1 MMDKKEK
8 AERLL
13 DSIGNIDDSLLDEAI
28 GYKPVRRF
36 NFHQFGLMAACIAL
50 VFVIAVAMP
59 VLRNMSEVGNSDGI
73 FEGNGGNVVGR
84 PEGSEENS
92 GGVVENPDKHPENNT
107 EVERGA
113 LDAYMSD
120 VRGSSLDN
128 CTVYPSA
135 ESLTYTGNA
144 SLVWQYADG
153 DEVYVATLSSTQL
166 DELMGAMGSG
176 KEVGE
181 VSPEL
186 SCYVWIVDGQG
197 TVVSPYLKDGAGNEG
212 CVVFD
217 YEAEIIP
224 DEEFVECVSE
234 ILK

>member
-28 GYKPVRRF
+28 GYKSARRY
-36 NFHQFGLMAACIAL
+36 NLHQIGLMAACIAL
-50 VFVIAVAMP
+50 ICVIAVAMP
-59 VLRNMSEVGNSDGI
+59 MLRNMSAVGDSNGNS
-73 FEGNGGNVVGR
+73 EQ
-84 PEGSEENS
+84 NS
-92 GGVVENPDKHPENNT
+92 GGVVENPDKNPENNE
-107 EVERGA
+107 EVEQSS
-113 LDAYMSD
+113 LDAYMLG

-135 ESLTYTGNA
+135 DSLTYTGNA

-153 DEVYVATLSSTQL
+153 DEVYVTTLSSMQL
-166 DELMGAMGSG
+166 GELKEAMGSG

-186 SCYVWIVDGQG
+186 DCYVWIVDGQG

-224 DEEFVECVSE
+224 DDEFVECVSE

>member
-28 GYKPVRRF
+28 GYKSARRF

-50 VFVIAVAMP
+50 VFVIAVTMP
-59 VLRNMSEVGNSDGI
+59 MLRNMSDLGNLGGDSG
-73 FEGNGGNVVGR
+73 ESNGGVVER
-84 PEGSEENS
+84 PEGTEENS
-92 GGVVENPDKHPENNT
+92 GGVVENPNDNQQGDSQVGND
-107 EVERGA
+107 A
-113 LDAYMSD
+113 LGAYMLS
-120 VRGSSLDN
+120 VRESLDGY
-128 CTVYPSA
+128 TVYPSV
-135 ESLTYTGNA
+135 ESLTYTGKT

-153 DEVYVATLSSTQL
+153 DEIYVASLSSSQI
-166 DELMGAMGSG
+166 DELKGAMGSG
-176 KEVGE
+176 EEVGE
-181 VSPEL
+181 TSPEL

-197 TVVSPYLKDGAGNEG
+197 TVVSPYLKDSAGNEG
-212 CVVFD
+212 CFIFD

-234 ILK
+234 ILN